1 MSVSNFFGRFG
12 RRFTAPDLSRAFK
25 EVFQS
30 QLGLDFVLPAIAEY
44 CHAAE
49 RSPEISDMYLQ
60 GRAAGKRDV
69 WLFIQEHIKL
79 PEAQIYELYVKSAK
93 EIR

>member
-1 MSVSNFFGRFG
+1 MSLPRFFGRFG
-12 RRFTAPDLSRAFK
+12 REFTAPDLSRAFK
-25 EVFQS
+25 SVFQH
-30 QLGLDFVLPAIAEY
+30 QLGVDLVLPAIAEY

-49 RSPEISDMYLQ
+49 RSPETSDMYLQ

-79 PEAQIYELYVKSAK
+79 PEDQIYNLYVKNAK